1 MPSPAEP
8 LIEAVGLTR
17 RFDQRLAVDSLT
29 FTLGTGRVLALLGPN
44 GAGKTTTM
52 RMLCGLLAPSS
63 GSARICGHP
72 LAIDEREN
80 DRIRAHCGIVPEAAG
95 FYERLSALD
104 NLRFF
109 GGLQGL
115 SRSEIEVRSTRA
127 LARFGLSERGGDR
140 TGTFSKG
147 MKQRLSLARALLHE
161 PRLLFLD
168 EPTAGLDPRAI
179 ADLHGLIRELK
190 AAGTGIVL
198 STHSLEE
205 AEELADEVLVLSTQV
220 LFQGRPADL
229 AADSNAE
236 VEIRLARALN
246 AQLILPD
253 AIRTVAA
260 EGLSLRFV
268 VTDPAHDIPRLVR
281 LLVAAG
287 ADILHVGEHERGLR
301 ERYLQLLETR

>member
-1 MPSPAEP
+1 M
-8 LIEAVGLTR
+8 LIDCQGLSR
-17 RFDQRLAVDSLT
+17 SFDQRVAVDSLS
-29 FTLGTGRVLALLGPN
+29 FTLGAGQVLALLGPN

-72 LAIDEREN
+72 LATDEREN
-80 DRIRAHCGIVPEAAG
+80 DQIRAHCGIVPEAAG
-95 FYERLSALD
+95 FYERLSARD

-115 SRSEIEVRSTRA
+115 SRSEVDARSTRA
-127 LARFGLSERGGDR
+127 LARFGLSERSGDR

-168 EPTAGLDPRAI
+168 EPTAGLDPQAT
-179 ADLHGLIRELK
+179 ADLHRLVRELK
-190 AAGTGIVL
+190 AAGTGVVL

-205 AEELADEVLVLSTQV
+205 AEELADEVLVMSTKV

-229 AADSNAE
+229 AADSAAE
-236 VEIRLARALN
+236 VEIRLASALN
-246 AQLILPD
+246 TPLTLPGSIK
-253 AIRTVAA
+253 AIAA
-260 EGLSLRFV
+260 DDSHLRFG
-268 VTDPAHDIPRLVR
+268 VTDPARDIPLLVR

-287 ADILHVGEHERGLR
+287 ADILHVGEHKRGLR
-301 ERYLQLLETR
+301 ERYLQLLGKQ